1 MLIIAYSRDEQFL
14 GRVPFQFNL
23 DPTLV
28 EMDHLLDD
36 PKLMLQVTNDLI
48 RSAPQAAWNGRP
60 STPAEVTLR
69 LSVVRRLMGWSYET
83 AYAEI
88 VGDAKWRWFCR
99 IYDHSVPNHS
109 TQRDR
114 EVLIQP
120 ATLHHLNDR
129 IVQLAQDHGV
139 THGKKLRTDSTV
151 IETNIHYPTDSR
163 LLSDSA
169 RVLGRLCDDARRLL
183 HPRTLAEKKYF
194 RNRSRRAQRLA
205 RQIAQRLRATK
216 GQKNLKN
223 RRKNRIADWSKWWRA
238 CWSKWPGSKCAYDN
252 TRASMRW
259 HWRTSSP
266 IMCPWCAK

>member
-1 MLIIAYSRDEQFL
+1 MLITAYLRTEQFL
-14 GRVPFQFNL
+14 ARVPFQFDL
-23 DPTLV
+23 DPKLV
-28 EMDHLLDD
+28 EMERLLDD
-36 PKLMLQVTNDLI
+36 PKLVLQVTNDLI
-48 RSAPQAAWNGRP
+48 RSAPQGAWNGRP

-99 IYDHSVPNHS
+99 IYDDAVPNHS

-120 ATLHHLNDR
+120 ATLHHINDR

-169 RVLGRLCDDARRLL
+169 RVLGRLCDDARRVL

-194 RNRSRRAQRLA
+194 RNHSRRARRLA
-205 RQIAQRLRATK
+205 RQIARRLRATK

-223 RRKNRIADWSKWWRA
+223 KRKNCIADWSWWSNA
-238 CWSKWPGSKCAYDN
+238 CWSKLPGSKRAYALA
-252 TRASMRW
+252 RASARR
-259 HWRTSSP
+259 HWRISSP
-266 IMCPWCAK
+266 IMCRWRAR

>member
-1 MLIIAYSRDEQFL
+1 MLIISYLRDEQFL
-14 GRVPFQFNL
+14 ARVPFQFDL
-23 DPTLV
+23 DPKLV
-28 EMDHLLDD
+28 ELDRLLDD
-36 PKLMLQVTNDLI
+36 PKLVLQVTNDLI
-48 RSAPQAAWNGRP
+48 RSAPEAAWNGRP

-99 IYDHSVPNHS
+99 IYDHTVPNHS

-129 IVQLAQDHGV
+129 LVQLAQNHGV

-163 LLSDSA
+163 LLSDGA

-183 HPRTLAEKKYF
+183 HPRALAEKKYF

-216 GQKNLKN
+216 DQKNLKN
-223 RRKNRIADWSKWWRA
+223 RRKNRIAA
-238 CWSKWPGSKCAYDN
+238 
-252 TRASMRW
+252 
-259 HWRTSSP
+259 
-266 IMCPWCAK
+266 